1 MCANTDI
8 FILSYLVPTAL
19 IQNALYTSTNI
30 DVIDN
35 SDKETSLETKHLSTL
50 IGRKSENLNIL
61 LIISAKT
68 WLRKT
73 AVFNLLDIWL
83 NLLISPEVRPVSL
96 PDRTFEMA
104 NRKIGMWNFIESLC
118 SWIRFDSIYFFRYFY
133 HVTEIMA
140 LWL

>member
-8 FILSYLVPTAL
+8 FFLSYLVPTAL

-73 AVFNLLDIWL
+73 AVFNLLNIWL
-83 NLLISPEVRPVSL
+83 NLLISPEVRPVSW

-104 NRKIGMWNFIESLC
+104 NRKIAMWNCLKVHAVELELI
-118 SWIRFDSIYFFRYFY
+118 D
-133 HVTEIMA
+133 
-140 LWL
+140 

>member
-8 FILSYLVPTAL
+8 FILYYLVPTAL

-68 WLRKT
+68 WLRT
-73 AVFNLLDIWL
+73 AVFNLLNIWL
-83 NLLISPEVRPVSL
+83 NLLISPEVRPVS
-96 PDRTFEMA
+96 
-104 NRKIGMWNFIESLC
+104 
-118 SWIRFDSIYFFRYFY
+118 
-133 HVTEIMA
+133 
-140 LWL
+140 

>member
-83 NLLISPEVRPVSL
+83 NLLISPEVRPVS
-96 PDRTFEMA
+96 
-104 NRKIGMWNFIESLC
+104 
-118 SWIRFDSIYFFRYFY
+118 
-133 HVTEIMA
+133 
-140 LWL
+140 

>member
-35 SDKETSLETKHLSTL
+35 SDKETNLETKHLSTL

-61 LIISAKT
+61 MIISAKT

-73 AVFNLLDIWL
+73 AVFNLLNIWL
-83 NLLISPEVRPVSL
+83 NLLISPEVRPVSW

-104 NRKIGMWNFIESLC
+104 NRKIVMWNFLKVHAVELELI
-118 SWIRFDSIYFFRYFY
+118 D
-133 HVTEIMA
+133 
-140 LWL
+140 